1 MSWLS
6 SYIGLLFLCCVF
18 LGYVPAVDFQDIEQA
33 AADCLK
39 TSVVFLLEGQT
50 SQLRYDSSIKK
61 ILAATTLAQRQK
73 FALRLHA
80 LHVQRGDGHV
90 SNRVQIVKVNQT
102 QGYDDPP
109 TSEDI
114 YAMVKTFLVKV
125 RRWCNLVRVV
135 KSILLHQLEEILGK
149 FLKIAEPSGKL
160 FKHSSRMEMSCL
172 TLIRRLRDEV
182 FLLRYGNHILH
193 T

>member
-1 MSWLS
+1 M
-6 SYIGLLFLCCVF
+6 F

-39 TSVVFLLEGQT
+39 TSFVFLLEGQT

-80 LHVQRGDGHV
+80 LHIQRGDGHV
-90 SNRVQIVKVNQT
+90 SNRVQIVK
-102 QGYDDPP
+102 
-109 TSEDI
+109 
-114 YAMVKTFLVKV
+114 
-125 RRWCNLVRVV
+125 VV

-149 FLKIAEPSGKL
+149 FLNIAEPSGKL